1 MCLSR
6 RRRRGQ
12 CQEIFVPTLNRQIPA
27 SLGARIVSASE
38 LGNSGRADYAD
49 CRPRPNRQ
57 SPIATPRSANEEGS
71 GSCSGASA
79 VEPIVK
85 PYHNSGVS
93 VQEME
98 LIEPMNCTTPL
109 PSRPLTVLPTTVMAC
124 PPKFYV
130 WPANDKGRRRIAE
143 IEGYQ
148 YARRSQT
155 PYRHYQVDNRRGE
168 GDGVYSGVTA
178 GQSNDVSHGGGR
190 AGHCAAD
197 KRALGAPTCEAAV
210 CRGRRRNKLPAI
222 GNSDAI
228 EGANG

>member
-1 MCLSR
+1 MLAVVISNAPLTTSDLVQVIEMCLSR

-57 SPIATPRSANEEGS
+57 SPIATPRNANEEGS

-109 PSRPLTVLPTTVMAC
+109 PSRPLTVLPATVMAS
-124 PPKFYV
+124 PPYFKFDPPTTKV
-130 WPANDKGRRRIAE
+130 GAALIKLNDAVTLGDPRLHIA
-143 IEGYQ
+143 ITG
-148 YARRSQT
+148 ST
-155 PYRHYQVDNRRGE
+155 TGE
-168 GDGVYSGVTA
+168 EKVR
-178 GQSNDVSHGGGR
+178 VSIS
-190 AGHCAAD
+190 
-197 KRALGAPTCEAAV
+197 V
-210 CRGRRRNKLPAI
+210 
-222 GNSDAI
+222 
-228 EGANG
+228 